1 MASIF
6 RIVLLVILSIS
17 VSACGI
23 KGKLK
28 TPEQIEK
35 IEAKKAAEVEKKVKE
50 EAEKNAEPAEQE

>member
-1 MASIF
+1 MPNIF
-6 RIVLLVILSIS
+6 RIVLLVMLAIS

-35 IEAKKAAEVEKKVKE
+35 IEAKKAAEAEKKAKE
-50 EAEKNAEPAEQE
+50 EAEKNAESAEQK

>member
-35 IEAKKAAEVEKKVKE
+35 IEAKKAAEAEKKAKE

>member
-1 MASIF
+1 MAGIF
-6 RIVLLVILSIS
+6 RIILLVLLASS

-35 IEAKKAAEVEKKVKE
+35 IDAKKAKE
-50 EAEKNAEPAEQE
+50 EAEKSAESAEQE